1 MEDVYKFFGSSAPNW
16 ALLKAFGDGHDVKSY
31 TLKHLSSTRWES
43 RHKSVQPLIVQYCS
57 ILRSLAH
64 LKLTTHDAEV
74 RRTATRITENIT
86 RFEFIVM
93 LILWGH
99 ILRCIYAVSK
109 QLQSKSVNLST
120 ATALLKEAVDFDSQL
135 RSNLKFD
142 DACQAAESTATKWGA
157 ETTFKGTRI
166 RTQKR
171 FFEELSN
178 DCRLETPRDRFRVKI
193 FAGC

>member
-1 MEDVYKFFGSSAPNW
+1 VEGVYKFFGSSAPNW

-43 RHKSVQPLIVQYCS
+43 RHKSIQPLIVQYCS
-57 ILRSLAH
+57 ILRSLTH

-86 RFEFIVM
+86 SFEFIVM
-93 LILWGH
+93 LILWKH

-120 ATALLKEAVDFDSQL
+120 ATALLKEAVDSVSQL
-135 RSNLKFD
+135 RSKFD
-142 DACQAAESTATKWGA
+142 DVYQAAESTATKWGA
-157 ETTFKGTRI
+157 ETAFKDTRI

-193 FAGC
+193 FAEC